1 MLSLFWAGAVLSAYL
16 GYKLYDWWV
25 PAAVAGG
32 VVAGQFALFQMAAGS
47 WGPSAQLLGY
57 MPHEPRDVLC
67 HVRHRPLARTKQ
79 ASMEEGRAMSALQ
92 LDGHIVLVTGAL
104 GTLGSAMCKA
114 IEAAGGKAIRS
125 DLAARGK
132 VDIALDVTK
141 EEDWKAARSRS
152 SRTHGRLDG
161 LVNNAGIG
169 TPGDVE
175 QTPFSEW
182 RRVMAVNADGVF
194 LGCKYA
200 MPLLAKSKAP
210 SIVNIS
216 SASGIVGGANLAAY
230 NASKGAV
237 RLLTKSVALSGARKR
252 PPVRCNS
259 VHPAFIEGD
268 MVDAIVQHAA
278 RPGQGRCQ
286 AEAQIPIGRLGQ
298 PQEVADAVVWLLSQ
312 ASSFTTGS
320 EVLVDGGLIAG

>member
-1 MLSLFWAGAVLSAYL
+1 MSAVLT
-16 GYKLYDWWV
+16 G
-25 PAAVAGG
+25 
-32 VVAGQFALFQMAAGS
+32 
-47 WGPSAQLLGY
+47 
-57 MPHEPRDVLC
+57 
-67 HVRHRPLARTKQ
+67 HV
-79 ASMEEGRAMSALQ
+79 
-92 LDGHIVLVTGAL
+92 VLVTGAA
-104 GTLGSAMCKA
+104 GTLGSAMCVA
-114 IEAAGGKAIRS
+114 IEAAGGTAIRS
-125 DLAARGK
+125 DLAGRGAP
-132 VDIALDVTK
+132 DIVLDVTQ
-141 EEDWKAARSRS
+141 EADWQSAVAEIE
-152 SRTHGRLDG
+152 RTHGRLDG
-161 LVNNAGIG
+161 LVNNAGVA

-175 QTPFSEW
+175 ETTFADW
-182 RRVMAVNADGVF
+182 RRVMAINADGVF

-200 MPLLAKSKAP
+200 MPLLARSKAA

-268 MVDAIVQHAA
+268 MVDAIVHGRPDPEKA
-278 RPGQGRCQ
+278 R
-286 AEAQIPIGRLGQ
+286 AKLEAQIPIGRLGR
-298 PQEVADAVVWLLSQ
+298 PNEVASTVVWLLSP

>member
-1 MLSLFWAGAVLSAYL
+1 
-16 GYKLYDWWV
+16 
-25 PAAVAGG
+25 
-32 VVAGQFALFQMAAGS
+32 
-47 WGPSAQLLGY
+47 
-57 MPHEPRDVLC
+57 
-67 HVRHRPLARTKQ
+67 
-79 ASMEEGRAMSALQ
+79 MSAELQ
-92 LDGHIVLVTGAL
+92 GHVVLVTGAL
-104 GTLGSAMCKA
+104 GTLGNAMCVA
-114 IEAAGGKAIRS
+114 IEAAGGTAIRS

-141 EEDWKAARSRS
+141 EEDWQSAMAAIERS
-152 SRTHGRLDG
+152 HGRLDG
-161 LVNNAGIG
+161 LVNNAGVG

-175 QTPFSEW
+175 QTSFAEW
-182 RRVMAVNADGVF
+182 RRVMAINADGVF

-237 RLLTKSVALSGARKR
+237 RLLSKSVALSGARKR

-259 VHPAFIEGD
+259 VHPAFIAGD
-268 MVDAIVQHAA
+268 MVDAMANS
-278 RPGQGRCQ
+278 RPDPAKAMAKLQ
-286 AEAQIPIGRLGQ
+286 AQIPIGRLGR
-298 PQEVADAVVWLLSQ
+298 PEEVASTVVWLLSP
-312 ASSFTTGS
+312 ASAFTTGS

>member
-1 MLSLFWAGAVLSAYL
+1 M
-16 GYKLYDWWV
+16 
-25 PAAVAGG
+25 
-32 VVAGQFALFQMAAGS
+32 
-47 WGPSAQLLGY
+47 QLK
-57 MPHEPRDVLC
+57 D
-67 HVRHRPLARTKQ
+67 
-79 ASMEEGRAMSALQ
+79 
-92 LDGHIVLVTGAL
+92 HIVLVTGAL
-104 GTLGSAMCKA
+104 GTLGTAMCAA
-114 IEAAGGKAIRS
+114 IEAAGGMAIRS

-132 VDIALDVTK
+132 ADVALDVTK
-141 EEDWKAARSRS
+141 EEDWKAAMAAIE
-152 SRTHGRLDG
+152 RTHGRLDG
-161 LVNNAGIG
+161 LVNNAGVG
-169 TPGDVE
+169 TPGDIE
-175 QTPFSEW
+175 QTSFAEW

-200 MPLLAKSKAP
+200 MPLLAQSKAP

-237 RLLTKSVALSGARKR
+237 RLLSKSVALSGARKR

-268 MVDAIVQHAA
+268 MVDAIANS
-278 RPGQGRCQ
+278 RPDP
-286 AEAQIPIGRLGQ
+286 AKAMAKLHAQIPIGRLGR
-298 PQEVADAVVWLLSQ
+298 PQEVADTVVWLLSP

>member
-1 MLSLFWAGAVLSAYL
+1 MSDGELQG
-16 GYKLYDWWV
+16 
-25 PAAVAGG
+25 
-32 VVAGQFALFQMAAGS
+32 
-47 WGPSAQLLGY
+47 
-57 MPHEPRDVLC
+57 
-67 HVRHRPLARTKQ
+67 HV
-79 ASMEEGRAMSALQ
+79 
-92 LDGHIVLVTGAL
+92 VLVTGAL

-114 IEAAGGKAIRS
+114 IEAAGGTALRS
-125 DLAARGK
+125 DLASRGK
-132 VDIALDVTK
+132 VDIALDVTS
-141 EEDWKAARSRS
+141 EENWLSATAAIAHS
-152 SRTHGRLDG
+152 HGRLDG
-161 LVNNAGIG
+161 LVNNAGVG

-175 QTPFSEW
+175 QTSFAEW
-182 RRVMAVNADGVF
+182 RRVMAINADGVF

-268 MVDAIVQHAA
+268 MVDRMVKG
-278 RPGQGRCQ
+278 RPDP
-286 AEAQIPIGRLGQ
+286 AKAMAKLNAQIPIGRLGQ
-298 PQEVADAVVWLLSQ
+298 PHEVANTVVWLLSA

-320 EVLVDGGLIAG
+320 ELLVDGGLIAG

>member
-1 MLSLFWAGAVLSAYL
+1 M
-16 GYKLYDWWV
+16 
-25 PAAVAGG
+25 
-32 VVAGQFALFQMAAGS
+32 
-47 WGPSAQLLGY
+47 QLK
-57 MPHEPRDVLC
+57 D
-67 HVRHRPLARTKQ
+67 
-79 ASMEEGRAMSALQ
+79 
-92 LDGHIVLVTGAL
+92 HIVLVTGAL

-114 IEAAGGKAIRS
+114 IEAASGTAIRS
-125 DLAARGK
+125 DLATRGK
-132 VDIALDVTK
+132 VDIALDVTS
-141 EEDWKAARSRS
+141 EEAWKAAMADIERK
-152 SRTHGRLDG
+152 HGRLDG
-161 LVNNAGIG
+161 LVNNAGVG

-175 QTPFSEW
+175 QTSFSEW
-182 RRVMAVNADGVF
+182 RRVMAINADGVF

-216 SASGIVGGANLAAY
+216 SASGIVAGANLAAY

-237 RLLTKSVALSGARKR
+237 RLLSKSVALSGARKR

-268 MVDAIVQHAA
+268 MVDSMVNRRPDPAKA
-278 RPGQGRCQ
+278 R
-286 AEAQIPIGRLGQ
+286 AKLHAQIPIGRLGE
-298 PQEVADAVVWLLSQ
+298 PREVADAVVWLLSP

>member
-1 MLSLFWAGAVLSAYL
+1 MCEAIGQ
-16 GYKLYDWWV
+16 
-25 PAAVAGG
+25 AGG
-32 VVAGQFALFQMAAGS
+32 
-47 WGPSAQLLGY
+47 
-57 MPHEPRDVLC
+57 
-67 HVRHRPLARTKQ
+67 T
-79 ASMEEGRAMSALQ
+79 
-92 LDGHIVLVTGAL
+92 
-104 GTLGSAMCKA
+104 
-114 IEAAGGKAIRS
+114 AIRS
-125 DLAARGK
+125 DLAARGALD
-132 VDIALDVTK
+132 VALDVTR
-141 EEDWKAARSRS
+141 EADWQAAMAGIE
-152 SRTHGRLDG
+152 RTHGRLDG
-161 LVNNAGIG
+161 LVNNAGVA

-175 QTPFSEW
+175 ETSFAEW
-182 RRVMAVNADGVF
+182 RRVMAINADGVF

-200 MPLLAKSKAP
+200 MPLLARSKAA

-268 MVDAIVQHAA
+268 MVDAIVHGRPDPEKA
-278 RPGQGRCQ
+278 RAKLQ
-286 AEAQIPIGRLGQ
+286 AQIPIGRLGR
-298 PQEVADAVVWLLSQ
+298 PQEVASSVVWLLSP

>member
-1 MLSLFWAGAVLSAYL
+1 
-16 GYKLYDWWV
+16 
-25 PAAVAGG
+25 
-32 VVAGQFALFQMAAGS
+32 
-47 WGPSAQLLGY
+47 
-57 MPHEPRDVLC
+57 
-67 HVRHRPLARTKQ
+67 
-79 ASMEEGRAMSALQ
+79 MSTLQ
-92 LDGHIVLVTGAL
+92 LKDHVVLVTGAL
-104 GTLGSAMCKA
+104 GTLGAAMCRA

-125 DLAARGK
+125 DLASRGK
-132 VDIALDVTK
+132 VDIALDVTS
-141 EEDWKAARSRS
+141 EDNWKAAIAEIDSA
-152 SRTHGRLDG
+152 HGRLDG
-161 LVNNAGIG
+161 LVNNAGVG

-175 QTPFSEW
+175 QTSFSEW
-182 RRVMAVNADGVF
+182 RRVMAINADGVF

-216 SASGIVGGANLAAY
+216 SASGIVAGANLAAY

-237 RLLTKSVALSGARKR
+237 RMLSKSVALSGARKR

-268 MVDAIVQHAA
+268 MVDAMVRG
-278 RPGQGRCQ
+278 RPDP
-286 AEAQIPIGRLGQ
+286 AKAMAKLHAQIPIGRLGQ
-298 PQEVADAVVWLLSQ
+298 PQEVANTVVWLLSP

>member
-1 MLSLFWAGAVLSAYL
+1 M
-16 GYKLYDWWV
+16 
-25 PAAVAGG
+25 
-32 VVAGQFALFQMAAGS
+32 
-47 WGPSAQLLGY
+47 QLKD
-57 MPHEPRDVLC
+57 R
-67 HVRHRPLARTKQ
+67 
-79 ASMEEGRAMSALQ
+79 
-92 LDGHIVLVTGAL
+92 IVLVTGAL
-104 GTLGSAMCKA
+104 GTLGQAMCKA
-114 IEAAGGKAIRS
+114 IEAVGGTAIRS
-125 DLAARGK
+125 DFAARGK

-141 EEDWKAARSRS
+141 EEDWKAAVEQIAK
-152 SRTHGRLDG
+152 THGRLDG
-161 LVNNAGIG
+161 LVNNAGVG

-175 QTPFSEW
+175 QTSFAEW

-210 SIVNIS
+210 SIVIIS
-216 SASGIVGGANLAAY
+216 SASGIVAGANLAAY

-237 RLLTKSVALSGARKR
+237 RMLSKSVALAGARKR

-268 MVDAIVQHAA
+268 MVDRMVKT
-278 RPGQGRCQ
+278 RPDPDK
-286 AEAQIPIGRLGQ
+286 AMAKLHAQIPIGRLGQ
-298 PQEVADAVVWLLSQ
+298 PSEVASTVVWLLSD

>member
-1 MLSLFWAGAVLSAYL
+1 M
-16 GYKLYDWWV
+16 
-25 PAAVAGG
+25 
-32 VVAGQFALFQMAAGS
+32 
-47 WGPSAQLLGY
+47 QLT
-57 MPHEPRDVLC
+57 D
-67 HVRHRPLARTKQ
+67 HV
-79 ASMEEGRAMSALQ
+79 
-92 LDGHIVLVTGAL
+92 VLVTGAF
-104 GTLGSAMCKA
+104 GTLGNAMCAA

-132 VDIALDVTK
+132 VDIALDVTR
-141 EEDWKAARSRS
+141 EEDWQSAIAWIERS
-152 SRTHGRLDG
+152 HGRLDG
-161 LVNNAGIG
+161 LVNNAGVG

-175 QTPFSEW
+175 QTSFSEW

-194 LGCKYA
+194 LGCKHA
-200 MPLLAKSKAP
+200 MPLLARSKAA

-268 MVDAIVQHAA
+268 MVDAMVKS
-278 RPGQGRCQ
+278 RPDPGK
-286 AEAQIPIGRLGQ
+286 AMAKLHAQIPIGRLGR
-298 PQEVADAVVWLLSQ
+298 PREVADTVVWLLSP

>member
-1 MLSLFWAGAVLSAYL
+1 MMSDL
-16 GYKLYDWWV
+16 GLK
-25 PAAVAGG
+25 G
-32 VVAGQFALFQMAAGS
+32 
-47 WGPSAQLLGY
+47 
-57 MPHEPRDVLC
+57 
-67 HVRHRPLARTKQ
+67 HV
-79 ASMEEGRAMSALQ
+79 
-92 LDGHIVLVTGAL
+92 VLVTGAL
-104 GTLGSAMCKA
+104 GTLGSAMCRA
-114 IEAAGGKAIRS
+114 IEAAGGTAIRS
-125 DLAARGK
+125 DLAGRGEP
-132 VDIALDVTK
+132 DIALDVTS
-141 EEDWKAARSRS
+141 EDNWRSVVGEIGRS
-152 SRTHGRLDG
+152 HGRLDG
-161 LVNNAGIG
+161 LVNNAGVG

-175 QTPFSEW
+175 QTSFAEW

-259 VHPAFIEGD
+259 VHPAFIQGD
-268 MVDAIVQHAA
+268 MVDRMV
-278 RPGQGRCQ
+278 QGRPDPTK
-286 AEAQIPIGRLGQ
+286 AMAKLNAQIPIGRLGQ
-298 PQEVADAVVWLLSQ
+298 PHEVANTVVWLLSQ

>member
-1 MLSLFWAGAVLSAYL
+1 M
-16 GYKLYDWWV
+16 
-25 PAAVAGG
+25 
-32 VVAGQFALFQMAAGS
+32 
-47 WGPSAQLLGY
+47 
-57 MPHEPRDVLC
+57 
-67 HVRHRPLARTKQ
+67 RPT
-79 ASMEEGRAMSALQ
+79 E
-92 LDGHIVLVTGAL
+92 DGTVLVTGATD
-104 GTLGSAMCKA
+104 GIGEEIA
-114 IEAAGGKAIRS
+114 RQ
-125 DLAARGK
+125 LAARGAR
-132 VDIALDVTK
+132 VIVHGRSAGRA
-141 EEDWKAARSRS
+141 EAARD
-152 SRTHGRLDG
+152 RTGAAEVVVADLASFAQVRAMIDDVARRHERLDG

-182 RRVMAVNADGVF
+182 RKVMAVNADGVF

-268 MVDAIVQHAA
+268 MVDRMVKG
-278 RPGQGRCQ
+278 RPDP
-286 AEAQIPIGRLGQ
+286 AKAMSKLVAQVPIGRLGQ
-298 PQEVADAVVWLLSQ
+298 PHEVANTVVWLLSQ

>member
-1 MLSLFWAGAVLSAYL
+1 MTTR
-16 GYKLYDWWV
+16 
-25 PAAVAGG
+25 
-32 VVAGQFALFQMAAGS
+32 
-47 WGPSAQLLGY
+47 QLQD
-57 MPHEPRDVLC
+57 R
-67 HVRHRPLARTKQ
+67 
-79 ASMEEGRAMSALQ
+79 
-92 LDGHIVLVTGAL
+92 IVLVTGAL
-104 GTLGSAMCKA
+104 GTLGAAMCNA
-114 IEAAGGKAIRS
+114 IESAGGVAIRS
-125 DLAARGK
+125 DLASRGK

-141 EEDWKAARSRS
+141 EEDWKSAAAEIERK
-152 SRTHGRLDG
+152 HGRLDG

-200 MPLLAKSKAP
+200 MRLLVKSKAP

-268 MVDAIVQHAA
+268 MVDRMVKGRPDPAKAHAKLV
-278 RPGQGRCQ
+278 
-286 AEAQIPIGRLGQ
+286 AQVPVGRLGQ
-298 PQEVADAVVWLLSQ
+298 PHEVASTVVWLLSD

>member
-1 MLSLFWAGAVLSAYL
+1 MNDL
-16 GYKLYDWWV
+16 GLK
-25 PAAVAGG
+25 G
-32 VVAGQFALFQMAAGS
+32 
-47 WGPSAQLLGY
+47 
-57 MPHEPRDVLC
+57 
-67 HVRHRPLARTKQ
+67 HV
-79 ASMEEGRAMSALQ
+79 
-92 LDGHIVLVTGAL
+92 VLVTGAL
-104 GTLGSAMCKA
+104 GTLGSAMCRA
-114 IEAAGGKAIRS
+114 IEAAGGTAIGS
-125 DLAARGK
+125 DLAERGEP
-132 VDIALDVTK
+132 DIALDVTS
-141 EEDWKAARSRS
+141 EDNWRSVVAEIGRS
-152 SRTHGRLDG
+152 HGRLDG
-161 LVNNAGIG
+161 LVNNAGVG

-175 QTPFSEW
+175 QTSFAEW

-200 MPLLAKSKAP
+200 MPLLAKSKAA

-268 MVDAIVQHAA
+268 MVDRMV
-278 RPGQGRCQ
+278 QGRPDPTK
-286 AEAQIPIGRLGQ
+286 AMAKLNAQIPIGRLGQ
-298 PQEVADAVVWLLSQ
+298 PHEVANTVVWLLSQ

>member
-1 MLSLFWAGAVLSAYL
+1 MSDRELTG
-16 GYKLYDWWV
+16 
-25 PAAVAGG
+25 
-32 VVAGQFALFQMAAGS
+32 
-47 WGPSAQLLGY
+47 
-57 MPHEPRDVLC
+57 
-67 HVRHRPLARTKQ
+67 HV
-79 ASMEEGRAMSALQ
+79 
-92 LDGHIVLVTGAL
+92 VLVTGAL

-114 IEAAGGKAIRS
+114 IEAAGGTALRS
-125 DLAARGK
+125 DLATRGD
-132 VDIALDVTK
+132 VDIALDVTS
-141 EEDWKAARSRS
+141 EENWLSATAAIAHS
-152 SRTHGRLDG
+152 HGRLDG
-161 LVNNAGIG
+161 LVNNAGVG

-175 QTPFSEW
+175 QTSFAEW
-182 RRVMAVNADGVF
+182 RRVMAINADGVF

-268 MVDAIVQHAA
+268 MVDRMVKG
-278 RPGQGRCQ
+278 RPDP
-286 AEAQIPIGRLGQ
+286 AKAMAKLNAQIPIGRLGQ
-298 PQEVADAVVWLLSQ
+298 PHEVANTVVWLLSA

-320 EVLVDGGLIAG
+320 ELLVDGGLIAG